1 MLAATERALR
11 LLHPVAPFIT
21 EELWQRLTVNTPGR
35 AKSLALARY
44 PRAKAGRR
52 DAAAERQVDVLQ
64 EATTGVRNL
73 RAEMNIPPRNP
84 LTGILYSPSAD
95 VRAVASEQADALE
108 RLACVTL
115 SAVEGHCPEGKAT
128 HHTAEFDLEIELPEE
143 QKHALKAKLAKQ
155 LESLEKAAGGAR
167 KQLGNEAFLAKAPDA
182 VVAGI
187 KEKLADYES
196 QIERIQKTIG

>member
-1 MLAATERALR
+1 
-11 LLHPVAPFIT
+11 
-21 EELWQRLTVNTPGR
+21 
-35 AKSLALARY
+35 
-44 PRAKAGRR
+44 
-52 DAAAERQVDVLQ
+52 
-64 EATTGVRNL
+64 
-73 RAEMNIPPRNP
+73 
-84 LTGILYSPSAD
+84 
-95 VRAVASEQADALE
+95 
-108 RLACVTL
+108 
-115 SAVEGHCPEGKAT
+115 VEGHCPEGKAT